1 MDEVEAIYRRI
12 LSRGDCLSLKQLKVT
27 GDDLICAGIP
37 EGKQIGRILNSLL
50 NEVLS
55 DPGKNE
61 REILLEIAR
70 ILWENERDAEKI
82 QTFGVTDSK
91 C

>member
-12 LSRGDCLSLKQLKVT
+12 ISRGDCLSLKNLKVS
-27 GDDLICAGIP
+27 GDDLIDAGIP

-50 NEVLS
+50 DEVLS

-61 REILLEIAR
+61 REFLLEKAAL
-70 ILWENERDAEKI
+70 LWENES
-82 QTFGVTDSK
+82 VSL
-91 C
+91 